1 MTKTITVT
9 ANSVA
14 GMVHKIDE
22 LPFTDER
29 VIIVGVEHS
38 HHTAHLEDNPA
49 WCAVELSMMTNT
61 QRAAFPLYTDSL
73 TQGQL
78 STRQAHMG
86 ACWPIGM
93 QNTSAARLVVERSM
107 RMSRNRV
114 TK

>member
-29 VIIVGVEHS
+29 VILVGVEHS

-61 QRAAFPLYTDSL
+61 QYADSL
-73 TQGQL
+73 TQGQP

-86 ACWPIGM
+86 ACWPIDM

>member
-1 MTKTITVT
+1 MAKTITVT

-29 VIIVGVEHS
+29 VILVGV
-38 HHTAHLEDNPA
+38 ADEDSAA

-61 QRAAFPLYTDSL
+61 QRAAFPLYADSL
-73 TQGQL
+73 TQGQS

-86 ACWPIGM
+86 ACWPSDM
-93 QNTSAARLVVERSM
+93 QARLVVERSR
-107 RMSRNRV
+107 RMSRDRV
-114 TK
+114 TA

>member
-14 GMVHKIDE
+14 DMVHKIDE

-29 VIIVGVEHS
+29 VILVGVEHS

-61 QRAAFPLYTDSL
+61 QRAAFPLYADSL
-73 TQGQL
+73 TQGQS

-86 ACWPIGM
+86 ACWPSDM

-107 RMSRNRV
+107 RMSRNR
-114 TK
+114 